1 MKRTIYVIR
10 GGGQRVQQDARY
22 NLPVEYEVIN
32 DSDWVEECGC
42 VGQDHYAN
50 TMWSTEFEDIQKWS
64 NEWAGKEVELIE
76 KEKED

>member
-22 NLPVEYEVIN
+22 NIPVEYEVIHE
-32 DSDWVEECGC
+32 SSWVEECGC
-42 VGQDHYAN
+42 VGQDHFTNA
-50 TMWSTEFEDIQKWS
+50 MWSTELEDIQKWS